1 MTLWSWSTDPATNGA
16 ADSTCPFPEGMA
28 PSQVNDS
35 ARGIMAAV
43 AKYRD
48 DLSGAIVTGGTSTAY
63 TATSNQGFTSK
74 SNMDGAEI
82 AITINPTNGD
92 SPTLNV
98 DGLGADP
105 IIIDTGDGNTP
116 VPAGALVTGGVYTLV
131 YYNTGNTWRLK
142 NFYQPPSAVPI
153 GSGIE
158 YWGSTAPSSN
168 FVFPYGQAISR
179 TDYPICFARLGTTHG
194 SGDGSTTFN
203 LPDKRGRVSAALD
216 NMGGS
221 SAGRMTPPESG
232 GVADST
238 SLGSAGGTKG
248 HTLTTGQMPSHTH
261 TGTTGLENSSLDHS
275 HTYTATTSSTGAAQA
290 GADRLTYGGVSTST
304 GASGALN
311 HTHSFT
317 TASAGSGSAHNI
329 VQPTLMCNYI
339 LRVK

>member
-16 ADSTCPFPEGMA
+16 ADATCPFPEGMA

-153 GSGIE
+153 GAGIE
-158 YWGSTAPSSN
+158 YWGTTAPSSN

-179 TDYPICFARLGTTHG
+179 TDYPICFARLGTTYG

-221 SAGRMTPPESG
+221 SAGRLTPPASG

-238 SLGSAGGTKG
+238 TLGSAGGT
-248 HTLTTGQMPSHTH
+248 HSHALTIGQLAAHTH
-261 TGTTGLENSSLDHS
+261 TGTTGVENTSLSHAHSTSIPGASVGAVDAGSSFNVPGP
-275 HTYTATTSSTGAAQA
+275 TATVTSSN
-290 GADRLTYGGVSTST
+290 SPN
-304 GASGALN
+304 N

-317 TASAGSGSAHNI
+317 TASSGSGTAHNI

>member
-48 DLSGAIVTGGTSTAY
+48 DISGQIETGGTSTAY
-63 TATSNQGFTSK
+63 TVTSNQVFDTLAH
-74 SNMDGAEI
+74 MDGAMI
-82 AITINPTNGD
+82 AFVPHTTSGAT
-92 SPTLNV
+92 PTLNV
-98 DGLGADP
+98 DGLGAKT
-105 IIIDTGDGNTP
+105 IRGQAGIDL
-116 VPAGALVTGGVYTLV
+116 VAGALQEGTHYVVT
-131 YYNTGNTWRLK
+131 YNNTSTEFVLHSF
-142 NFYQPPSAVPI
+142 NPGEIPI

-168 FVFPYGQAISR
+168 YVFPYGQAISR

-216 NMGGS
+216 NMGGP
-221 SAGRMTPPESG
+221 SAGRLTPPASG

-238 SLGSAGGTKG
+238 TLGSAGGTKD
-248 HTLTTGQMPSHTH
+248 HTLTSAQMPSHTH
-261 TGTTGLENSSLDHS
+261 TGTTGVENTSLSHAHS
-275 HTYTATTSSTGAAQA
+275 TTIPSGTLAQAAAGTSVNIPSTLNTTTTSNSPN
-290 GADRLTYGGVSTST
+290 
-304 GASGALN
+304 N

-317 TASAGSGSAHNI
+317 TASAGSGTAHNI

>member
-48 DLSGAIVTGGTSTAY
+48 DISGQIETGGTSTAY
-63 TATSNQGFTSK
+63 TVTSNQVFDTLAH
-74 SNMDGAEI
+74 MDGAMI
-82 AITINPTNGD
+82 AFVPHTTSGAT
-92 SPTLNV
+92 PTLNV
-98 DGLGADP
+98 DGLGAKT
-105 IIIDTGDGNTP
+105 IRGQAGIDL
-116 VPAGALVTGGVYTLV
+116 VAGALQEGTHYVVT
-131 YYNTGNTWRLK
+131 YNNTSTEFVLHSF
-142 NFYQPPSAVPI
+142 NPGEIPI

-168 FVFPYGQAISR
+168 YVFPYGQAISR

-216 NMGGS
+216 NMGGP
-221 SAGRMTPPESG
+221 SAGRLTPPASG

-238 SLGSAGGTKG
+238 TLGSAGGTKE

-261 TGTTGLENSSLDHS
+261 TGTTGLENQSLSHS
-275 HTYTATTSSTGAAQA
+275 HSTTIPSGASGQADPGIGLNVPGTLST
-290 GADRLTYGGVSTST
+290 TT

-317 TASAGSGSAHNI
+317 TASAGSGTAHNI